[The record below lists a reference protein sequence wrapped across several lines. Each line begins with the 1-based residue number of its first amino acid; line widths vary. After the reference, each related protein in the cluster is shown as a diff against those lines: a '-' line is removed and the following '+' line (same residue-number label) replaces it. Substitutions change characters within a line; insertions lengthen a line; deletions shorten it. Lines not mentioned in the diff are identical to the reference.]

1 MDHNRR
7 TYPRLKARV
16 PIELYVEDCENPIRG
31 ATADISLTGCYIETI
46 FPMPVGTHLELKL
59 RLDDT
64 LLVLAIVVTSDPQ
77 VGNGIQFNKM
87 LPEDLDELRA
97 FLEAAEKET
106 TETRQ

>member
-7 TYPRLKARV
+7 AYPRLKTSV
-16 PIELYVEDCENPIRG
+16 PIELCLEDSQSPIRG

-46 FPMPVGTHLELKL
+46 FPMPVGTNLELRL

-64 LLVLAIVVTSDPQ
+64 LLVLATVVTSDPQ

-87 LPEDLDELRA
+87 LPEDIAELRA

-106 TETRQ
+106 TEPRQ

>member
-1 MDHNRR
+1 MDNRR
-7 TYPRLKARV
+7 AYPRLKTSV
-16 PIELYVEDCENPIRG
+16 PIELWREDSKSPIRG

-46 FPMPVGTHLELKL
+46 FPMPVGTNLELRL

-64 LLVLAIVVTSDPQ
+64 LLVRATMVTSDPQ

-87 LPEDLDELRA
+87 LPEDIDELRA

-106 TETRQ
+106 TEPRQ

>member
-7 TYPRLKARV
+7 TYPRLKTRV
-16 PIELYVEDCENPIRG
+16 PIELYGEDSQSPIRG
-31 ATADISLTGCYIETI
+31 ATADISLTGCYVETL
-46 FPMPVGTHLELKL
+46 FSMPVGTNLELRL

-64 LLVLAIVVTSDPQ
+64 LLVLATVVTSDPQ

-87 LPEDLDELRA
+87 LPEDIDQLRA

-106 TETRQ
+106 TEP